1 MPKFKEETIQ
11 WSEDKKDKNGQKIKK
26 TNNGQKIKK
35 TIQWSED
42 KKDNTI
48 VRR

>member
-11 WSEDKKDKNGQKIKK
+11 WSEDKKDKQWSEDIKDK
-26 TNNGQKIKK
+26 
-35 TIQWSED
+35 QWSED
-42 KKDNTI
+42 KKDNTM

>member
-11 WSEDKKDKNGQKIKK
+11 WSEDKKDKQWSEDKK
-26 TNNGQKIKK
+26 DK
-35 TIQWSED
+35 QWSED
-42 KKDNTI
+42 KKDNTM

>member
-11 WSEDKKDKNGQKIKK
+11 WSEDKKDKQWSEDKK
-26 TNNGQKIKK
+26 DK
-35 TIQWSED
+35 QWSED